1 MKCHCRCTH
10 YEDPRICRRTAM
22 AIHPYPSIRER
33 RALLAQ
39 RILVS
44 GRHCLIP
51 SGSCR
56 QCSPNALFAKLE
68 ISRLS
73 GGDRFLPARYTA
85 YQPPPACGKQT
96 PAPITADGFCPPDDL
111 MFKVRAGQPISC
123 RNGHIVGRFRNDVAN
138 GEPISPE
145 DMALDFS
152 ERGVDTP
159 GNDATGHVCARC
171 KCSVTTYKGG
181 AFQVHTAG
189 RWIS

>member
-1 MKCHCRCTH
+1 
-10 YEDPRICRRTAM
+10 
-22 AIHPYPSIRER
+22 
-33 RALLAQ
+33 
-39 RILVS
+39 
-44 GRHCLIP
+44 
-51 SGSCR
+51 
-56 QCSPNALFAKLE
+56 
-68 ISRLS
+68 
-73 GGDRFLPARYTA
+73 LPARYTA
-85 YQPPPACGKQT
+85 YQPPPACGKQS
-96 PAPITADGFCPPDDL
+96 PVPIIADSFCPPDDL

-138 GEPISPE
+138 DEPISPE

-159 GNDATGHVCARC
+159 GNDATGHVCTRC